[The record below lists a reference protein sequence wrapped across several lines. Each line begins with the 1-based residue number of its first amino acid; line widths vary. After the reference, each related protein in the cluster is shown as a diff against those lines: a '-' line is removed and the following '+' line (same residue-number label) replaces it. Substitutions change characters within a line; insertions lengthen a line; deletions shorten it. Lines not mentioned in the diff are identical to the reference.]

1 MAALSV
7 LDAAVGQVS
16 GTQNTFPIP
25 AKAFRWFKDTKD
37 FGQICQGEKKIVPL
51 EVLQMPVVVT
61 LHKLG

>member
-25 AKAFRWFKDTKD
+25 AKAFR
-37 FGQICQGEKKIVPL
+37 
-51 EVLQMPVVVT
+51 
-61 LHKLG
+61 